1 MCCGRGRD
9 FKVTQADAGAAR
21 SHGQTSVSDQLSHA
35 YAVCRGISRR
45 AAKNFYYGFMVLPSE
60 KRNALSAVYAF
71 MRHAD
76 DISDESGVDPQI
88 KRQKLT
94 EWLDSAKTVF
104 AGKAT
109 DDPVL
114 MALGDAQKKFKIPPE
129 LFEKLVYGTSLDLDI
144 PPASAEAPAILCET
158 FEDLKQY
165 CYYVASV
172 VGLVCIKIFGYQDTK
187 AEFLAEDCGLAFQ
200 LTNIIRDI
208 KEDASMGRIYIPAED
223 LVRSKLTAANFASST
238 LQDPAQVQ
246 QLRPALEYEADRAR
260 KYYESAK
267 WLMEL
272 IDEDSRAALWVLVE
286 IYSRLL
292 KKITDRNYDVLTE
305 RVRLTLWEKLKVL
318 SRGFLLR
325 IA

>member
-1 MCCGRGRD
+1 M
-9 FKVTQADAGAAR
+9 
-21 SHGQTSVSDQLSHA
+21 SDQLSHA
-35 YAVCRGISRR
+35 YAVCRGIARR

-76 DISDESGVDPQI
+76 DISDEPGIDPQL
-88 KRQKLT
+88 KRQKLS
-94 EWLDSAKTVF
+94 EWLDAAKAVF
-104 AGKAT
+104 GGKAT

-114 MALGDAQKKFKIPPE
+114 LALGDAQNKFKIPPE

-144 PPASAEAPAILCET
+144 PSASAESPAILCET

-172 VGLVCIKIFGYQDTK
+172 VGLVCIRIFGYQDTK

-223 LVRSKLTAANFASST
+223 LVRSNLTAANFASGA
-238 LQDPAQVQ
+238 LQNPTQVH

-292 KKITDRNYDVLTE
+292 QKIAARNYDVLTE

-325 IA
+325 IV

>member
-1 MCCGRGRD
+1 M
-9 FKVTQADAGAAR
+9 
-21 SHGQTSVSDQLSHA
+21 SDQLSHA

-45 AAKNFYYGFMVLPSE
+45 AAKNFYYGFMVLPTE

-76 DISDESGVDPQI
+76 DISDEPGVDPQL
-88 KRQKLT
+88 KRQKLG
-94 EWLDSAKTVF
+94 EWLDSAKAVF
-104 AGKAT
+104 NGKAT

-114 MALGDAQKKFKIPPE
+114 MALCDAQKKFKISPE

-144 PPASAEAPAILCET
+144 PAASAESPAILCNT

-223 LVRSKLTAANFASST
+223 LVRSNLTAANFASSA
-238 LQDPAQVQ
+238 LQNPTQVQ
-246 QLRPALEYEADRAR
+246 QLRPALEYEAERAR

-292 KKITDRNYDVLTE
+292 KKIADRNYDVLTE

-325 IA
+325 IV

>member
-1 MCCGRGRD
+1 M
-9 FKVTQADAGAAR
+9 
-21 SHGQTSVSDQLSHA
+21 SSQLSHA

-45 AAKNFYYGFMVLPSE
+45 AAKNFYYGFMVLPAE

-76 DISDESGVDPQI
+76 DISDEPGVDPLL
-88 KRQKLT
+88 KRQKLN
-94 EWLDSAKTVF
+94 EWLEAAKAVF
-104 AGKAT
+104 SGKPT

-129 LFEKLVYGTSLDLDI
+129 LFEKLVYGTTLDLDI
-144 PPASAEAPAILCET
+144 PPASAEAPAILCNT
-158 FEDLKQY
+158 FADLKQY

-172 VGLVCIKIFGYQDTK
+172 VGLVCIRIFGYEDSK

-200 LTNIIRDI
+200 LTNIIRDV
-208 KEDASMGRIYIPAED
+208 KEDASMGRIYIPEED
-223 LVRSKLTAANFASST
+223 LARTNLTAANFSSSL
-238 LQDPAQVQ
+238 LQDPAQGQ
-246 QLRPALEYEADRAR
+246 QLRPALEYEAERAR

-272 IDEDSRAALWVLVE
+272 IEEDSRAALWVLVE

-292 KKITDRNYDVLTE
+292 QKITDRNYDVLTE

>member
-1 MCCGRGRD
+1 
-9 FKVTQADAGAAR
+9 
-21 SHGQTSVSDQLSHA
+21 VSGQLSHA

-45 AAKNFYYGFMVLPSE
+45 AAKNFYYGFMVLPAE

-76 DISDESGVDPQI
+76 DIADEPGVDPLL
-88 KRQKLT
+88 KRQKLN
-94 EWLDSAKTVF
+94 EWLEAAKAVF
-104 AGKAT
+104 TGKPT

-144 PPASAEAPAILCET
+144 PAASADSPAILCST
-158 FEDLKQY
+158 FADLKQY

-172 VGLVCIKIFGYQDTK
+172 VGLVCIRIFGYEDSK

-200 LTNIIRDI
+200 LTNIIRDV
-208 KEDASMGRIYIPAED
+208 KEDASMGRIYIPEED
-223 LVRSKLTAANFASST
+223 LARTNLTAANFSSAL
-238 LQDPAQVQ
+238 LQDPAQAL
-246 QLRPALEYEADRAR
+246 QLRPALEYEAERAR

-272 IDEDSRAALWVLVE
+272 IEEDSRAALWVLVE

-325 IA
+325 LA

>member
-1 MCCGRGRD
+1 MSG
-9 FKVTQADAGAAR
+9 
-21 SHGQTSVSDQLSHA
+21 QLSHA

-45 AAKNFYYGFMVLPSE
+45 AAKNFYYGFMVLPAE

-76 DISDESGVDPQI
+76 DISDEPGVEPLL
-88 KRQKLT
+88 KRQKLN
-94 EWLDSAKTVF
+94 EWLDAAKTVF
-104 AGKAT
+104 AGKPT

-144 PPASAEAPAILCET
+144 PPASAEAPAVLCNT

-172 VGLVCIKIFGYQDTK
+172 VGLVCIRIFGYEDSK

-200 LTNIIRDI
+200 LTNIIRDV
-208 KEDASMGRIYIPAED
+208 KEDASMGRIYIPEED
-223 LVRSKLTAANFASST
+223 LARTNLTAANFSSSL
-238 LQDPAQVQ
+238 LQDPAQAQ
-246 QLRPALEYEADRAR
+246 HLRPALEYEAERAR

-272 IDEDSRAALWVLVE
+272 IEEDSRAALWVLVE

-292 KKITDRNYDVLTE
+292 QKITDRNYDVLTE

>member
-1 MCCGRGRD
+1 
-9 FKVTQADAGAAR
+9 
-21 SHGQTSVSDQLSHA
+21 VSDQLSHA
-35 YAVCRGISRR
+35 YAVCRGIARR

-76 DISDESGVDPQI
+76 DISDEPGVDAQL
-88 KRQKLT
+88 KRQKLS
-94 EWLDSAKTVF
+94 EWLDSAKSVF
-104 AGKAT
+104 DGKAT

-114 MALGDAQKKFKIPPE
+114 MALGDAQKKFKISPE

-144 PPASAEAPAILCET
+144 PPASAESPAILCNT

-172 VGLVCIKIFGYQDTK
+172 VGLVCIRIFGYQDTK

-223 LVRSKLTAANFASST
+223 LARSNLTAANFSLGA
-238 LQDPAQVQ
+238 LQNTTQVQ
-246 QLRPALEYEADRAR
+246 QLRPVLEYEADRAR

-292 KKITDRNYDVLTE
+292 QKIADRNYDVLTE

-325 IA
+325 IV

>member
-1 MCCGRGRD
+1 
-9 FKVTQADAGAAR
+9 
-21 SHGQTSVSDQLSHA
+21 VSGQLSHA

-76 DISDESGVDPQI
+76 DISDEPGVDPLL
-88 KRQKLT
+88 KRQKLN
-94 EWLDSAKTVF
+94 EWLEAAKTVF
-104 AGKAT
+104 SGKPT

-144 PPASAEAPAILCET
+144 PAASAEAPAILCNT

-172 VGLVCIKIFGYQDTK
+172 VGLVCIRIFGYEDSK

-200 LTNIIRDI
+200 LTNIIRDV
-208 KEDASMGRIYIPAED
+208 KEDASMGRIYIPEED
-223 LVRSKLTAANFASST
+223 LARTNLTAANFSSLL
-238 LQDPAQVQ
+238 LQDPAQAQ
-246 QLRPALEYEADRAR
+246 QLRPALEYEAERAR

-272 IDEDSRAALWVLVE
+272 IEEDSRAALWVLVE

-292 KKITDRNYDVLTE
+292 QKITDRNYDVLTE

>member
-1 MCCGRGRD
+1 MN
-9 FKVTQADAGAAR
+9 
-21 SHGQTSVSDQLSHA
+21 QLNHA
-35 YAVCRGISRR
+35 YAVCRGIARR
-45 AAKNFYYGFMVLPSE
+45 AAKNFYYGFIVLPSE

-76 DISDESGVDPQI
+76 DIADEPGVDPQQ
-88 KRQKLT
+88 KREKLQ
-94 EWLDSAKTVF
+94 EWLEAAKSVF

-114 MALGDAQKKFKIPPE
+114 MALGDAQKKFKIAPE
-129 LFEKLVYGTSLDLDI
+129 LFEKLVYGTSLDLEI
-144 PPASAEAPAILCET
+144 PATPGQPAIVCQT
-158 FEDLKQY
+158 FDDLKHY

-172 VGLVCIKIFGYQDTK
+172 VGLVCIRIFGYEDSK

-208 KEDASMGRIYIPAED
+208 KEDASMGRIYIPEED
-223 LVRSKLTAANFASST
+223 LARTNLTAGNFA
-238 LQDPAQVQ
+238 PAALADAAQAQ
-246 QLRPALEYEADRAR
+246 QLRPALEYEAERAR

-272 IDEDSRAALWVLVE
+272 IHEDSRAALWVLVE

-292 KKITDRNYDVLTE
+292 KKISERNYDVLTQ
-305 RVRLTLWEKLKVL
+305 RVRLTFWEKLKVL

>member
-1 MCCGRGRD
+1 M
-9 FKVTQADAGAAR
+9 
-21 SHGQTSVSDQLSHA
+21 SDQLSHA
-35 YAVCRGISRR
+35 YAVCGGIARR
-45 AAKNFYYGFMVLPSE
+45 AAKNFYYGFMVLPAE

-76 DISDESGVDPQI
+76 DISDEPGGDPQQ
-88 KRQKLT
+88 KRQKLG
-94 EWLDSAKTVF
+94 EWLEAANAVF
-104 AGKAT
+104 GGKPT

-114 MALGDAQKKFKIPPE
+114 MALGDAQLKFKIPPE
-129 LFEKLVYGTSLDLDI
+129 LFEKLVYGTSMDLDI
-144 PPASAEAPAILCET
+144 PSVPDAPAIVCAT
-158 FEDLKQY
+158 FEDLKHY

-172 VGLVCIKIFGYQDTK
+172 VGLVCIRIFGYEDAK

-200 LTNIIRDI
+200 LTNIIRDV
-208 KEDASMGRIYIPAED
+208 KEDASLGRIYIPQED
-223 LVRSKLTAANFASST
+223 LARNNLSAANFAPVA
-238 LQDPAQVQ
+238 LQDTVQAQ
-246 QLRPALEYEADRAR
+246 QLRPALEYEAERAR

-272 IDEDSRAALWVLVE
+272 IHEDSRAALWVLVE

-292 KKITDRNYDVLTE
+292 KKITDRNYDVMTE

>member
-1 MCCGRGRD
+1 
-9 FKVTQADAGAAR
+9 
-21 SHGQTSVSDQLSHA
+21 VSDQLSHA

-76 DISDESGVDPQI
+76 DISDEPGVDPQL
-88 KRQKLT
+88 KRQKLS
-94 EWLDSAKTVF
+94 EWLDAAKAIF
-104 AGKAT
+104 GGKAT

-144 PPASAEAPAILCET
+144 PPASAESPAILCET

-172 VGLVCIKIFGYQDTK
+172 VGLVCIRIFGYQDTK

-208 KEDASMGRIYIPAED
+208 KEDASMGRIYIPGED
-223 LVRSKLTAANFASST
+223 LLRTNLTAANFASSL
-238 LQDPAQVQ
+238 LQDPGQAQH
-246 QLRPALEYEADRAR
+246 LRPALEYEAERAR

-292 KKITDRNYDVLTE
+292 QKITDRNYDVLTE

>member
-1 MCCGRGRD
+1 
-9 FKVTQADAGAAR
+9 
-21 SHGQTSVSDQLSHA
+21 VSDQLSHA

-76 DISDESGVDPQI
+76 DISDEPGVDPQQ

-94 EWLDSAKTVF
+94 EWLDSAKAVF

-114 MALGDAQKKFKIPPE
+114 MALGDAQKKFNIPPE

-208 KEDASMGRIYIPAED
+208 KEDASMGRIYNPAED
-223 LVRSKLTAANFASST
+223 LVRSNLTAANFASST

-246 QLRPALEYEADRAR
+246 QLRPVLEYEADRAR

-292 KKITDRNYDVLTE
+292 KKITARNYDVLTE

>member
-1 MCCGRGRD
+1 MN
-9 FKVTQADAGAAR
+9 
-21 SHGQTSVSDQLSHA
+21 HQLSHA
-35 YAVCRGISRR
+35 YAVCRGIARR

-76 DISDESGVDPQI
+76 DISDEPGVDPQQ
-88 KRQKLT
+88 KRQKLE
-94 EWLDSAKTVF
+94 EWLQAAKAVF
-104 AGKAT
+104 AGSAT

-114 MALGDAQKKFKIPPE
+114 MALGDAQKKFKIPSE
-129 LFEKLVYGTSLDLDI
+129 LFEKLVYGTSLDLEI
-144 PPASAEAPAILCET
+144 PSVPGEPAVVCET
-158 FEDLKQY
+158 FEDLKHY

-172 VGLVCIKIFGYQDTK
+172 VGLVCIRIFGYEDTK

-200 LTNIIRDI
+200 LTNIIRDV
-208 KEDASMGRIYIPAED
+208 KEDASLGRIYIPAED
-223 LVRSKLTAANFASST
+223 LVRTNLSAANFTPAL
-238 LQDPAQVQ
+238 LQDPAQAQ
-246 QLRPALEYEADRAR
+246 MLRPVLEYEAERAR

-272 IDEDSRAALWVLVE
+272 IEEDSRAALWVLVE

-292 KKITDRNYDVLTE
+292 QKITDRNYDVLTE

>member
-1 MCCGRGRD
+1 
-9 FKVTQADAGAAR
+9 
-21 SHGQTSVSDQLSHA
+21 VSNQLSHA

-45 AAKNFYYGFMVLPSE
+45 AAKNFYYGFMVLPAE

-76 DISDESGVDPQI
+76 DISDEPGVDDQL
-88 KRQKLT
+88 KRQRLN
-94 EWLDSAKTVF
+94 EWLESAKAVF
-104 AGKAT
+104 GGKAT

-114 MALGDAQKKFKIPPE
+114 LALGDTQSKFKIPAE

-144 PPASAEAPAILCET
+144 PAASANAPAILCNT

-172 VGLVCIKIFGYQDTK
+172 VGLVCIKIFGYEDSK

-200 LTNIIRDI
+200 LTNIIRDV
-208 KEDASMGRIYIPAED
+208 KEDASMGRIYFPEED
-223 LVRSKLTAANFASST
+223 LTRSNLTAANFSSSV
-238 LQDPAQVQ
+238 LQDPAQSQ
-246 QLRPALEYEADRAR
+246 QLRPVLEYEADRAR

-272 IDEDSRAALWVLVE
+272 IEEDSRAALWVLVE

-292 KKITDRNYDVLTE
+292 QKITDRQYDVLTE

>member
-1 MCCGRGRD
+1 
-9 FKVTQADAGAAR
+9 VN
-21 SHGQTSVSDQLSHA
+21 QLNHA
-35 YAVCRGISRR
+35 YAVCRGIARR
-45 AAKNFYYGFMVLPSE
+45 AAKNFYFGFIVLPSE

-76 DISDESGVDPQI
+76 DIADEPGADPQQ
-88 KRQKLT
+88 KRQKMA
-94 EWLDSAKTVF
+94 EWLDAAKAVF
-104 AGKAT
+104 AGKPT

-129 LFEKLVYGTSLDLDI
+129 LFEKLVYGTSLDLEI
-144 PPASAEAPAILCET
+144 PSTPDAPAMVCET
-158 FEDLKQY
+158 FEDLKHY

-172 VGLVCIKIFGYQDTK
+172 VGLVCIRIFGYEDSK

-200 LTNIIRDI
+200 LTNIIRDV
-208 KEDASMGRIYIPAED
+208 KEDASMGRIYIPRED
-223 LVRSKLTAANFASST
+223 LERTNLTAADFAPAALSG
-238 LQDPAQVQ
+238 PAQAQ
-246 QLRPALEYEADRAR
+246 QLRPVLEYEAERAR

-272 IDEDSRAALWVLVE
+272 IEEDSRAALWVLVE

-292 KKITDRNYDVLTE
+292 RKIAERNYDVLTE
-305 RVRLTLWEKLKVL
+305 RVRLTFWEKMKVL
-318 SRGFLLR
+318 ARGFLLR

>member
-1 MCCGRGRD
+1 
-9 FKVTQADAGAAR
+9 
-21 SHGQTSVSDQLSHA
+21 VSDQLSHA
-35 YAVCRGISRR
+35 YAVCRGIARR
-45 AAKNFYYGFMVLPSE
+45 AAKNFYYGFMVLPSD

-76 DISDESGVDPQI
+76 DISDEPGVDPQL
-88 KRQKLT
+88 KRQKLQ
-94 EWLDSAKTVF
+94 EWLDAAKAVF
-104 AGKAT
+104 TGTAT

-114 MALGDAQKKFKIPPE
+114 MALGDAQKKFKIAPE
-129 LFEKLVYGTSLDLDI
+129 LFGKLVYGTSLDLDI
-144 PPASAEAPAILCET
+144 PPASAESPAILCNT

-172 VGLVCIKIFGYQDTK
+172 VGLVCIRIFGYQDAK

-223 LVRSKLTAANFASST
+223 MARSNLTAANFALSS
-238 LQDPAQVQ
+238 LQNVAQVQ
-246 QLRPALEYEADRAR
+246 QLRPVLEYEAERAR
-260 KYYESAK
+260 KFYESAK

-292 KKITDRNYDVLTE
+292 QKITDRSYDVLTE

>member
-1 MCCGRGRD
+1 
-9 FKVTQADAGAAR
+9 
-21 SHGQTSVSDQLSHA
+21 VSGQLSHA

-45 AAKNFYYGFMVLPSE
+45 AAKNFYYGFMVLPAE

-76 DISDESGVDPQI
+76 DIADEPGVDPLL
-88 KRQKLT
+88 KRQKLN
-94 EWLDSAKTVF
+94 EWLEAAKTVF
-104 AGKAT
+104 TGKPT

-129 LFEKLVYGTSLDLDI
+129 LFEKLVDGTSLDLDI
-144 PPASAEAPAILCET
+144 PAASAESPAILCTT
-158 FEDLKQY
+158 FADLKQY

-172 VGLVCIKIFGYQDTK
+172 VGLVCIRIFGYEDSK

-200 LTNIIRDI
+200 LTNIIRDV
-208 KEDASMGRIYIPAED
+208 KEDASMGRIYIPEED
-223 LVRSKLTAANFASST
+223 LARTNLTAANFSLSL
-238 LQDPAQVQ
+238 LQDPAQAQ
-246 QLRPALEYEADRAR
+246 QLRPALEYEAERAR

-272 IDEDSRAALWVLVE
+272 IEEDSRAALWVLVE

-292 KKITDRNYDVLTE
+292 QKITDRNYDVLTE

>member
-1 MCCGRGRD
+1 M
-9 FKVTQADAGAAR
+9 
-21 SHGQTSVSDQLSHA
+21 SDQLSHA

-76 DISDESGVDPQI
+76 DISDEPGVDPQL
-88 KRQKLT
+88 KRQKLG
-94 EWLDSAKTVF
+94 EWLDAAKAVF
-104 AGKAT
+104 TGKAT

-144 PPASAEAPAILCET
+144 PPASAEVPAILCES

-172 VGLVCIKIFGYQDTK
+172 VGLVCIRIFGYQDTK

-223 LVRSKLTAANFASST
+223 LVRSRLTAANFATSV

-246 QLRPALEYEADRAR
+246 HLRPALEYEAERAR

-272 IDEDSRAALWVLVE
+272 IDE
-286 IYSRLL
+286 
-292 KKITDRNYDVLTE
+292 
-305 RVRLTLWEKLKVL
+305 
-318 SRGFLLR
+318 
-325 IA
+325 

>member
-1 MCCGRGRD
+1 
-9 FKVTQADAGAAR
+9 
-21 SHGQTSVSDQLSHA
+21 VSDQLSHA

-45 AAKNFYYGFMVLPSE
+45 AAKNFYYGFMVLPAE

-76 DISDESGVDPQI
+76 DISDEPEVDPQL
-88 KRQKLT
+88 KRQKLN
-94 EWLDSAKTVF
+94 EWLESAKAVF

-114 MALGDAQKKFKIPPE
+114 MALGDAQRKFKIPPE

-144 PPASAEAPAILCET
+144 PAASAEAPAILCNT
-158 FEDLKQY
+158 FEDLKEY

-172 VGLVCIKIFGYQDTK
+172 VGLVCIRIFGYEDSK

-200 LTNIIRDI
+200 LTNIIRDV
-208 KEDASMGRIYIPAED
+208 KEDASMGRIYIPEED
-223 LVRSKLTAANFASST
+223 LVRSKLTAANFSST
-238 LQDPAQVQ
+238 LLQDPAQAQ
-246 QLRPALEYEADRAR
+246 QLRPALEFEAERAR

-272 IDEDSRAALWVLVE
+272 IEEDSRAALWVLVE

-292 KKITDRNYDVLTE
+292 QKITDRRYDVLTE

>member
-1 MCCGRGRD
+1 MN
-9 FKVTQADAGAAR
+9 
-21 SHGQTSVSDQLSHA
+21 HQLSHA
-35 YAVCRGISRR
+35 YAVCRGIARR

-76 DISDESGVDPQI
+76 DISDDPGVDPQQ
-88 KRQKLT
+88 KRQKLG
-94 EWLDSAKTVF
+94 EWLEAAKAVF
-104 AGKAT
+104 AGKTT

-114 MALGDAQKKFKIPPE
+114 MALGDAQNKFKIPPE

-144 PPASAEAPAILCET
+144 PSTPDSPAVVCQT
-158 FEDLKQY
+158 FEDLKHY

-172 VGLVCIKIFGYQDTK
+172 VGLVCIRIFGYEDKK

-200 LTNIIRDI
+200 LTNIIRDV
-208 KEDASMGRIYIPAED
+208 KEDASLGRIYIPEED
-223 LVRSKLTAANFASST
+223 LARSNLSAANFAPSL
-238 LQDPAQVQ
+238 LQGAAQSQ

-272 IDEDSRAALWVLVE
+272 IEEDSRPALWVLVE

-292 KKITDRNYDVLTE
+292 KKITERNYDVLTE
-305 RVRLTLWEKLKVL
+305 RVRLTRWEKIKVL

>member
-1 MCCGRGRD
+1 
-9 FKVTQADAGAAR
+9 
-21 SHGQTSVSDQLSHA
+21 
-35 YAVCRGISRR
+35 
-45 AAKNFYYGFMVLPSE
+45 MVLPAE

-76 DISDESGVDPQI
+76 DITDEPGDPQQ
-88 KRQKLT
+88 KRQKLG
-94 EWLDSAKTVF
+94 EWLDAAKAVF

-114 MALGDAQKKFKIPPE
+114 MALGDAQSKFKIPPE
-129 LFEKLVYGTSLDLDI
+129 LFEKLVYGTSMDLDI
-144 PPASAEAPAILCET
+144 PSVPGSPAIVCQT
-158 FEDLKQY
+158 FEDLKHY

-172 VGLVCIKIFGYQDTK
+172 VGLVCIRIFGYQDSK

-208 KEDASMGRIYIPAED
+208 KEDASMGRIYIPEED
-223 LVRSKLTAANFASST
+223 LARTNLSAANFAPAL
-238 LQDPAQVQ
+238 LQDPAQAQ
-246 QLRPALEYEADRAR
+246 QLRPALEYEAERAR

-272 IDEDSRAALWVLVE
+272 IEEDSRAALWVLVE

-292 KKITDRNYDVLTE
+292 KKIADRNYDVLTE
-305 RVRLTLWEKLKVL
+305 RVRLTFWEKLKVL
-318 SRGFLLR
+318 SRGFLFR

>member
-1 MCCGRGRD
+1 
-9 FKVTQADAGAAR
+9 VN
-21 SHGQTSVSDQLSHA
+21 QLNHA

-45 AAKNFYYGFMVLPSE
+45 AAKNFYYGFMVLPAD

-76 DISDESGVDPQI
+76 DISDEPGGDPQQ
-88 KRQKLT
+88 KRQKLS
-94 EWLDSAKTVF
+94 EWLESAKAVF
-104 AGKAT
+104 AGKST

-129 LFEKLVYGTSLDLDI
+129 LFEKLVYGTSMDLDI
-144 PPASAEAPAILCET
+144 PAATAEAPVLLCNT
-158 FEDLKQY
+158 FDDLKQY

-172 VGLVCIKIFGYQDTK
+172 VGLVCIKIFGYEDSK

-200 LTNIIRDI
+200 LTNIIRDV
-208 KEDASMGRIYIPAED
+208 KEDASMGRIYLPGED
-223 LVRSKLTAANFASST
+223 LARTNLSAANFSSKI
-238 LQDPAQVQ
+238 LQDPTQAQ
-246 QLRPALEYEADRAR
+246 QLRPALEYEAERAR

-272 IDEDSRAALWVLVE
+272 IEEDSRAALWVLVE
-286 IYSRLL
+286 IYSQLL
-292 KKITDRNYDVLTE
+292 QKMTDRNYDVFTE
-305 RVRLTLWEKLKVL
+305 RVRLTVWEKLKVL